1 MALLKVVRMSKIYG
15 SRWETVNSVGEGGQS
30 HVFLVKDLNGE
41 FSEHCILK
49 RLKNFDRIE
58 RFKKEIQAGQEL
70 EHPNIAP
77 ILDYSLDPKPVYFV
91 TKYYPGETLTKLAPL
106 EPLHAL
112 AIFTDICDTIAYAHE
127 KGVVHRD
134 LKPDNI
140 ILDENE
146 KPIILDFGICHFVD
160 DDNRLTETMEQV
172 GSRFYIAPELEGGRS
187 ANVPFAV
194 DSYSLGK
201 ILYSLLYGQPF
212 SRENYTGSN
221 SLSELLKKPQLDYI
235 TQRILDK
242 SVVDQPDKRS
252 SVLELKKE
260 SETVRRLIHEHFY
273 PGKADSR
280 CRFCGEGTYKATQY
294 AGLKGYMRVQ
304 TSPIINAPGNDLFIE
319 CESIVCNLCGNTQW
333 FSKTN

>member
-1 MALLKVVRMSKIYG
+1 MSKTYG
-15 SRWETVNSVGEGGQS
+15 NRWETIDQVGEGSQS
-30 HVFLVKDLNGE
+30 HIYRVKDLNGE
-41 FSEHCILK
+41 FSEQCTLK

-58 RFKKEIQAGQEL
+58 RFRQEIRAGQEL
-70 EHPNIAP
+70 KHPNIAP
-77 ILDYSLDPKPVYFV
+77 ILDFSLDTNPAYFV
-91 TKYYPGETLTKLAPL
+91 TKYYPGKTLTEIAPL

-112 AIFTDICDTIAYAHE
+112 AIFADICDTVAYAHE

-146 KPIILDFGICHFVD
+146 KPIILDFGICRFVD
-160 DDNRLTETMEQV
+160 DDERLTETMEQV
-172 GSRFYIAPELEGGRS
+172 GSRFYIAPELEAGRS
-187 ANVPFAV
+187 ANVTFAV

-201 ILYSLLYGQPF
+201 ILYFLLYGQPF

-252 SVLELKKE
+252 SVSELKKE

-273 PGKADSR
+273 PGKAGSR
-280 CRFCGEGTYKATQY
+280 CRFCGEGTYKATNY
-294 AGLKGYMRVQ
+294 AGLKGYERVQ
-304 TSPIINAPGNDLFIE
+304 ISSTTSAPGNEHFIE